1 MDKLFCMKTLIPANS
16 LLLIFILGIP
26 KDLLSQNVGIGTA
39 TPLARLHVTDSS
51 VLFSSPGDIPATPGN
66 TALSGNG
73 RRMMWYPDKAAF
85 RVGYVGSS
93 EWDINNIGNYSF
105 ASGNRTIASGLY
117 STALGQSTTASGDY
131 STTLGGNTTANNFYA
146 TAMGYFSLASGS
158 ASTATG
164 FSTTAKAVGSFTT
177 GIFNNNSDN
186 PGPSASFPTDRIF
199 QIGNG
204 SSEATRSN
212 AVTVLKNGKTGI
224 GTVNPLARL
233 HVADSSVL
241 FSATGFPIGTGNP
254 PPLQGPGR
262 RMMWYVDRA
271 AFRVGAAAGVEWDHD
286 SIGNYSFASGY
297 NCKAKGSASIAMG
310 VDNRATGLYSTAIGS
325 NNNATGAIAFAAGGG
340 NLASGQYSVA
350 MGSSNIAS
358 GDNSTAL
365 GITTIASGNSAIAT
379 GALTSASGFYSTA
392 MGHTT
397 IASGVASTALG
408 YSTKAKWGSSLVT
421 GQFNDTTAITSLFEI
436 GNGASATARNN
447 ALTVLLNGNTGIGT
461 ITPGAR
467 LHIATGSSD
476 YTGGYFPGAI
486 VEGNANTYLNFLAPG
501 GYETGVLFGKPTN
514 AAHGGIVYNNGTH
527 PNGMEFRTN
536 GNITRMVLIDN
547 GSLGIGVSDP
557 SYKLDVGDRMR
568 LRAATNSAGIWLN
581 DDVNATSPAFIGM
594 KANDEVGFYGQS
606 GGPGWRF
613 YINTNTGNGWM
624 QGTLTQNSDM
634 RLKTSI
640 TLLQNSL
647 QKIIRLGGYHY
658 YWKDEN
664 ADSRL
669 QTGVLAQEVQKMFP
683 ELVTE
688 NKDGILAVNY
698 SGLIPVMIESI
709 KEQQKQI
716 DELKKLVE
724 KILK

>member
-1 MDKLFCMKTLIPANS
+1 MKYLLFIAAIF
-16 LLLIFILGIP
+16 LLTV
-26 KDLLSQNVGIGTA
+26 KAQAQNVGIGT
-39 TPLARLHVTDSS
+39 TDPLARLHVTDSN
-51 VLFSSPGDIPATPGN
+51 VLFSSIGDIPATPGN
-66 TALSGNG
+66 TPISGTG
-73 RRMMWYPDKAAF
+73 RRMMWYADKAAF
-85 RVGYVGSS
+85 RAGFAAGTD
-93 EWDINNIGNYSF
+93 WNINNIGNYSF
-105 ASGNRTIASGLY
+105 ASGARTIASGNY
-117 STALGQSTTASGDY
+117 STAMGQFTTASGY
-131 STTLGGNTTANNFYA
+131 ASSSIGGNTSASNHYA
-146 TAMGYFSLASGS
+146 TAMGYLSIASGS
-158 ASTATG
+158 ASTSTG

-186 PGPSASFPTDRIF
+186 PAPSASFPTDRIF

-204 SSEATRSN
+204 NSEATRSN
-212 AVTVLKNGKTGI
+212 AVTVLKNGRTGI
-224 GTVNPLARL
+224 GTISPLTRL

-241 FSATGFPIGTGNP
+241 FSAPGFPIGTGNP

-262 RMMWYVDRA
+262 RMMWYVDKA
-271 AFRVGAAAGVEWDHD
+271 AFRVGAAAASEWDHD
-286 SIGNYSFASGY
+286 SIGNFSFASGY
-297 NCKAKGSASIAMG
+297 NTKAKGSASVALG
-310 VDNRATGLYSTAIGS
+310 VDNNALGVYSAAIGS
-325 NNNATGAIAFAAGGG
+325 NNNTTGAVAFAAGGG

-350 MGSSNIAS
+350 MGASNIAS
-358 GDNSTAL
+358 GDYSTAL

-397 IASGVASTALG
+397 IASGFASTSLG
-408 YSTKAKWGSSLVT
+408 YSTKAKWGASLVI
-421 GQFNDTTAITSLFEI
+421 GQFNDTTAVTSLFEI
-436 GNGASATARNN
+436 GNGDSAAARKN
-447 ALTVLLNGNTGIGT
+447 ALTVLLNGNTGMGT

-467 LHIATGSSD
+467 LHIATGSSG
-476 YTGGYFPGAI
+476 YAGGYFPGAV
-486 VEGNANTYLNFLAPG
+486 VESNANGYLNFLAPAG
-501 GYETGVLFGKPTN
+501 NETGLLFGKPTD
-514 AAHGGIVYNNGTH
+514 AAHGGIVYNNAAH

-557 SYKLDVGDRMR
+557 FYKLDVGDRIR
-568 LRAATNSAGIWLN
+568 LRSANNSAGIWLN

-613 YINTNTGNGWM
+613 YINTTTGNGWM

-634 RLKTSI
+634 RLKKDISPI
-640 TLLQNSL
+640 QNSL
-647 QKIIRLGGYHY
+647 QKITRLNGYTYH
-658 YWKDEN
+658 WKNEN

-669 QTGVLAQEVQKMFP
+669 QTGVLAQEVQKLFP

-688 NKDGILAVNY
+688 NKEGILAVNY

-724 KILK
+724 RILK